1 MKTKKDKAQS
11 EIIVY
16 GHHHSLKLIPIDDK
30 QLDLILSKGGL
41 RIEGQESDLWRYEVD
56 GDVID
61 GIFENILVGYKGED
75 IKIDIPEVDVTHEIR
90 GQSFI
95 VAYEGQK
102 IWYQGELTGDFDVD
116 QLQLDITKFDL
127 DEDSEPYLFVNVSY
141 SGVELQEI
149 NSKSVNEG
157 FFLIDPSRG
166 IIQLEIKDDYE
177 TGFVLVSNN

>member
-1 MKTKKDKAQS
+1 MKLKKDKAQS

-16 GHHHSLKLIPIDDK
+16 GHQHSLKLISIDDK
-30 QLDLILSKGGL
+30 QLDLILSEDGL
-41 RIEGQESDLWRYEVD
+41 RIKGQESDLWRYEVD
-56 GDVID
+56 GDVIS
-61 GIFENILVGYKGED
+61 GIFENILVGHKDED

-102 IWYQGELTGDFDVD
+102 IWYQGKIAGDFDVD
-116 QLQLDITKFDL
+116 QLKLDIAKFDL
-127 DEDSEPYLFVNVSY
+127 DEDSEPYLFVNVTY
-141 SGVELQEI
+141 PDVNFEEI
-149 NSKSVNEG
+149 NSKSINEG

-166 IIQLEIKDDYE
+166 IVQLEIKDDDE

>member
-1 MKTKKDKAQS
+1 MNNKKNKADK

-16 GHHHSLKLIPIDDK
+16 GHHHSLKLISIDDK
-30 QLDLILSKGGL
+30 QLDLIHSKGGL
-41 RIEGQESDLWRYEVD
+41 RIDGQESDLWRYEVD

-61 GIFENILVGYKGED
+61 GIFENILVGFKGED
-75 IKIDIPEVDVTHEIR
+75 IKIEIPEVDVTHEIR

-102 IWYQGELTGDFDVD
+102 IWYQGKIAGEFDVD
-116 QLQLDITKFDL
+116 QLKLDIAKFDL
-127 DEDSEPYLFVNVSY
+127 DEDSEPYLFVNVTY
-141 SGVELQEI
+141 PGVDFEEI

-166 IIQLEIKDDYE
+166 IVQLEIKDDDE
-177 TGFVLVSNN
+177 TGFVLVINN